1 MNESKKLIYD
11 VGMHKGEDS
20 DFYLKKGFRVVGF
33 EADPDLAELCRQRFS
48 KQIKTEQLIIV
59 EGAIIDVKKHKGSV
73 GKIKFFKNIKTS
85 VWGTVVDE
93 WANRNDELGSES
105 EIIEVSI
112 IDFSECLIQFG
123 IPYYMKIDIE
133 GMDVICLESLK
144 EFSVRPD
151 YISIESEKISFDK
164 LMEEF
169 RIFKELGYSSFQAIN
184 QSKISSNKEPIDTK
198 EGKILNYQFQKG
210 SSGLFGKDLNKND
223 WKSMEETIIRYKR
236 IFNGYKLL
244 GDNNRINK
252 FLLGR
257 IFIKSMNRLLGIPGW
272 YDTHAKH
279 SSVKS

>member
-1 MNESKKLIYD
+1 
-11 VGMHKGEDS
+11 
-20 DFYLKKGFRVVGF
+20 
-33 EADPDLAELCRQRFS
+33 
-48 KQIKTEQLIIV
+48 
-59 EGAIIDVKKHKGSV
+59 
-73 GKIKFFKNIKTS
+73 
-85 VWGTVVDE
+85 
-93 WANRNDELGSES
+93 
-105 EIIEVSI
+105 
-112 IDFSECLIQFG
+112 
-123 IPYYMKIDIE
+123 
-133 GMDVICLESLK
+133 MDVICLESLK

-257 IFIKSMNRLLGIPGW
+257 IFIKSMNRLFGIPGW